1 MFFLFSIAKIVMET
15 SEGNEY
21 LGGLGKLG
29 PVDGIL
35 GLGQTIDLPTSAE
48 MLLFFPFRLKAFR
61 V

>member
-1 MFFLFSIAKIVMET
+1 VFFLFSIAKIVVEA

-35 GLGQTIDLPTSAE
+35 RLGQAIGLPTSAE
-48 MLLFFPFRLKAFR
+48 MPLFFPFRLKAFR

>member
-1 MFFLFSIAKIVMET
+1 MET

>member
-1 MFFLFSIAKIVMET
+1 MET

-21 LGGLGKLG
+21 LGGLDKLG

-35 GLGQTIDLPTSAE
+35 RLGQAIGLPTSAE
-48 MLLFFPFRLKAFR
+48 MPLFFPFRLKAFR

>member
-1 MFFLFSIAKIVMET
+1 MFFLFSIAKIVMEA

-21 LGGLGKLG
+21 LGGLDKLG

-35 GLGQTIDLPTSAE
+35 GLDQTIGLPTSAE
-48 MLLFFPFRLKAFR
+48 MLLSFPFRLKAFR